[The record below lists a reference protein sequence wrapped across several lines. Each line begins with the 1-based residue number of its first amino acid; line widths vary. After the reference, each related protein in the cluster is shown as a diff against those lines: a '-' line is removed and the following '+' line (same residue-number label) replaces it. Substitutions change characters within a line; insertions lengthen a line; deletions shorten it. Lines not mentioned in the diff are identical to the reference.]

1 MRFDNCWSTVVGAC
15 SDHRLVGP
23 EHLSVVF
30 YSEFPQLY
38 AAGQVLHVQQIFGHF
53 EWNCAVGKF
62 KVFQILNYF

>member
-53 EWNCAVGKF
+53 EWNCVVGKF
-62 KVFQILNYF
+62 NEFQIFNDF